1 MRQDVY
7 RAAICPRT
15 LRAYGLCELHSHPH
29 HEGCLQW
36 LEDAGIVKRCYN
48 TRTTE
53 LPLAGQAL
61 TDCFKVYVAD
71 IGLLMGMLD
80 CGTQAD
86 ILQGNLLA
94 YKGAIFENLVA
105 DFLCKAGQPLY
116 YFRKESGLE
125 LDFLLRYQGACVIL
139 EVKAKG
145 GKAKSMRTVLKNKHV
160 YHVHSGVKL
169 GQYNVGRNGE
179 ALTLPLYMGFLLE
192 DKIDEVIIPDVDLSA
207 WQA

>member
-1 MRQDVY
+1 MAGGRRHSEALLQHAY
-7 RAAICPRT
+7 HRT
-15 LRAYGLCELHSHPH
+15 PLGGASHNRL
-29 HEGCLQW
+29 LQ
-36 LEDAGIVKRCYN
+36 GVCGRH
-48 TRTTE
+48 RT
-53 LPLAGQAL
+53 
-61 TDCFKVYVAD
+61 
-71 IGLLMGMLD
+71 LMGMLD
-80 CGTQAD
+80 YGTQAD